1 MTMEHSGSGHAWLV
15 GLILGLAV
23 GGGVVLVN
31 SILYGF
37 SAPLLVLGIVLV
49 AGFGG
54 LALLAAYVSRRTT
67 VN

>member
-1 MTMEHSGSGHAWLV
+1 MTMAHSGSRTWLV

-37 SAPLLVLGIVLV
+37 STPLLLLGVVLV

-54 LALLAAYVSRRTT
+54 LALLSTFVAGRTK
-67 VN
+67 VD